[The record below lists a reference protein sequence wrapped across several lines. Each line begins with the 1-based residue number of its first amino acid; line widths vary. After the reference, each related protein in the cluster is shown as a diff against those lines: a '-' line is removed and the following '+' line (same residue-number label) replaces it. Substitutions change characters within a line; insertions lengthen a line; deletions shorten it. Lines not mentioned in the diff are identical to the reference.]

1 MNPQQPSSADTPVK
15 PGPHHLEAFPA
26 CAGGSA
32 AIAAGMDW
40 SDVLDSIGDAILVHE
55 LASGR
60 ILHAN
65 AGACQMFGY
74 DLDMLRRRTFGEL
87 GAGTPPHGESDA
99 RRRFERAA
107 AEGPQLFEWLAR
119 AADGHCFWTEVGLRA
134 GHGLAA
140 DRCFATVRDLSH
152 RKALAA
158 ESERAAEALRLSE
171 ERFRLLLGRMP
182 TVAVQGCGPDGVV
195 RYWNEA
201 SERLYGYTAA
211 EAVGRHLVALIVPP
225 PLRDE
230 MRVTLHQMLCTG
242 QPLPPAEFQL
252 QRKDGSIV
260 SVFSSHTVVTLPSAG
275 PELYRLDFD
284 LSDRKRLEA
293 ERLELERSLL
303 HNQKLESLGVL
314 AGGIAHDFN
323 NLLTGVLG
331 NLELARTEL
340 PPATPAVPL
349 IDDAVTAARLAA
361 NLTHQMLAYAG
372 HARSQRRPLDLGAVI
387 DQQRPLLHA
396 ATAGRATLSLD
407 LAPNLPEIEAD
418 ADQLGQ
424 LLVNLVTNAA
434 ESIESGR
441 SGTVEVRTGLAEH
454 CTAEQLAASRL
465 GEKPSP
471 QPFVELAVADDGA
484 GMDAATAQRVF
495 DPFYSTRF
503 AGRGLGLPVVLGI
516 VRAHGGAIF
525 LDSYP
530 GRGSVVRVLLPLA
543 RPPEDGVPAAAG
555 PAVLAAGRPL
565 RGLFLVVDD
574 EDAVRRIAERM
585 GRRLGLEVIT
595 APDGESAIALSRLHA
610 SDLAC
615 ALIDLTMPGMNGFE
629 CLQALREIQPG
640 LPAVLSSGC
649 AAADIIDRTTSAGF
663 AGFLQ
668 KPFSFERFSELILA
682 TAGNASSAESGS

>member
-1 MNPQQPSSADTPVK
+1 MNPSQTNPTNTPA
-15 PGPHHLEAFPA
+15 PPEPRRLEAFPSQDA
-26 CAGGSA
+26 ETG
-32 AIAAGMDW
+32 AIAGMDCGE
-40 SDVLDSIGDAILVHE
+40 VLDSVGDPILVHE
-55 LASGR
+55 LSSGR

-65 AGACQMFGY
+65 AAACHMFGY
-74 DLDMLRRRTFGEL
+74 DLGMIRRRAFGDL
-87 GAGTPPHGESDA
+87 GAGTPPHGHTDI
-99 RRRFERAA
+99 RRWFERAGT
-107 AEGPQLFEWLAR
+107 EGPQLFEWLAR
-119 AADGHCFWTEVGLRA
+119 AANGRCFWVEVGLRA
-134 GHGLAA
+134 GRGAAA
-140 DRCFATVRDLSH
+140 DRGFATIRDISR

-158 ESERAAEALRLSE
+158 ERERATEELRRGE

-182 TVAVQGCGPDGVV
+182 AVAVQGCGPDGVV

-201 SERLYGYTAA
+201 SEQLYGYTAA
-211 EAVGRHLVALIVPP
+211 EAVGQHLVALIVPP

-260 SVFSSHTVVTLPSAG
+260 SVFSSHTVVAIAG
-275 PELYRLDFD
+275 ASPELYRLDFD

-293 ERLELERSLL
+293 ERLELERGLM
-303 HNQKLESLGVL
+303 HNQKFESLGVL

-331 NLELARTEL
+331 NLELARSEL
-340 PPATPAVPL
+340 PSATPAIPL
-349 IDDAVTAARLAA
+349 IDDAITAARLAA

-372 HARSQRRPLDLGAVI
+372 RTHFQRRPLDLGAVI
-387 DQQRPLLHA
+387 GRQRPLLHA
-396 ATAGRATLSLD
+396 ATAGRANLSLD
-407 LAPNLPEIEAD
+407 LAPALPEIEAD

-434 ESIESGR
+434 ESIEAGR
-441 SGTVEVRTGLAEH
+441 IGTVEVRTGLVEH

-465 GEKPSP
+465 DEKPSP

-484 GMDAATAQRVF
+484 GMDTATAQRVF

-516 VRAHGGAIF
+516 VRAHRGAIF
-525 LDSYP
+525 LDSSP

-543 RPPEDGVPAAAG
+543 RPPEDGFPAAAAPSAP
-555 PAVLAAGRPL
+555 PADRPL
-565 RGLFLVVDD
+565 RGLLLVVDD

-585 GRRLGLEVIT
+585 GQRLGLEVIT
-595 APDGESAIALSRLHA
+595 APDGESAVALSRLHA
-610 SDLAC
+610 GNLSC

-629 CLQALREIQPG
+629 CLQALREIQPA

-649 AAADIIDRTTSAGF
+649 AAVEVIDRTHPAGF
-663 AGFLQ
+663 VGFLP
-668 KPFSFERFSELILA
+668 KPFSFERFAELIL
-682 TAGNASSAESGS
+682 TAARSASSAEDHF